1 VSAVFEQ
8 YLKNM
13 KIFQD
18 KGKTILPRVDSM
30 LLLSR
35 LLILLGALW
44 VVFFAEMGRGE
55 FILYSILTLT
65 YFIALVFF
73 GILSHR
79 GKYDLKHPYLVI
91 ILFEFFFIA
100 YLIKMSGGYN
110 SELYLLYYITTGF
123 AAYLMTFPAT
133 LILTGLCTAAYL
145 LVGFDSFETTNL
157 VSLSVRLALMWFL
170 SMAISFVSQ
179 YIRKSE
185 RRFLKLFDT
194 LNQRTSELE
203 KSQAHLEM
211 IYEHSRILGAILN
224 VDEVVEGVMKI
235 LGKVL
240 AYPASSMILRGPGG
254 NFIYR
259 GRNIAGQMNFHLKA
273 VDNNKS
279 DLIRHVGEQATSAI
293 VRDISGRNDYQPLRS
308 NTRSVML
315 IPMVTQGKA
324 AGILAAESPKTNAFS
339 EKDQRMLSVVARSAA
354 VAMDNATLHRKM
366 EDLTITDELTGI
378 YNYRYFSLKLKEE
391 LRRADR
397 YNLPLSLIMLDID
410 WFKTFN
416 DTYGHEVGNIVLK
429 GITGVVKECIRDVD
443 IFARYGGEEFVIILP
458 QTPREEV
465 TKIGERIRKQI
476 EKASFG
482 GEAGIGDLKVT
493 VSVGISSFPENGR
506 PNEELLSLV
515 DQALYRAKGS
525 GKNMVC
531 VI

>member
-1 VSAVFEQ
+1 
-8 YLKNM
+8 M

-30 LLLSR
+30 LLFSR

-44 VVFFAEMGRGE
+44 VVFFTDLQKVE
-55 FILYSILTLT
+55 FILYSILTGT
-65 YFIALVFF
+65 YFVALVFF
-73 GILSHR
+73 GILSR
-79 GKYDLKHPYLVI
+79 KGKYDLKKPYLVI
-91 ILFEFFFIA
+91 ILFELFFIA
-100 YLIKMSGGYN
+100 ELIRKSGGQD
-110 SELYLLYYITTGF
+110 SDLYLLYFLTTGF
-123 AAYLMTFPAT
+123 TAYLMTFRAT
-133 LILTGLCTAAYL
+133 IILTGLCTAAYL
-145 LVGFDSFETTNL
+145 LAGFESIAATNF
-157 VSLSVRLALMWFL
+157 VNLSVRLALMWFL
-170 SMAISFVSQ
+170 AMAISFVSE

-240 AYPASSMILRGPGG
+240 SYPASSMILIGPSG
-254 NFIYR
+254 NYIYR

-273 VDNNKS
+273 VDSKKAN
-279 DLIRHVGEQATSAI
+279 LIRRIGEQASSAI
-293 VRDISGRNDYQPLRS
+293 VKDISGRGDYQPLRS
-308 NTRSVML
+308 NTRSIML

-324 AGILAAESPKTNAFS
+324 TGILVAESPKADAFTQ
-339 EKDQRMLSVVARSAA
+339 KDQRMLSVVARSAA

-366 EDLTITDELTGI
+366 EELTITDELTGI

-465 TKIGERIRKQI
+465 TKIGERIRGQI

-482 GEAGIGDLKVT
+482 GGAGIGELKVT

-515 DQALYRAKGS
+515 DQALYRAKGG
-525 GKNMVC
+525 GKNKVC